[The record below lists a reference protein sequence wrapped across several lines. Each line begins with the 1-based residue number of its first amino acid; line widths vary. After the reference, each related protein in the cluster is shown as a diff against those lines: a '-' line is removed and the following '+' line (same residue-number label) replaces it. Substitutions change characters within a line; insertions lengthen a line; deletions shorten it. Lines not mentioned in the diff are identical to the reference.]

1 MLFPAF
7 PAASCCKIPCRA
19 GQEDSLF
26 RHWPSWPHC
35 TLLDRRKH
43 GSHLS
48 LAGLI
53 GRCDSR
59 RRRCGVTGFWL
70 RRLLLSAPVT
80 FRGFVFSAKCFTND
94 REQFTDSPKSA
105 RGHQHHFP
113 KRPVCRVDSDYAADP
128 VTEFKATFGASVLS
142 KLFKSSTEID
152 SRTFFRSSG
161 ISCWIRFGKKSTNT
175 PSRNSQ
181 ICSVSN

>member
-1 MLFPAF
+1 MLLPAF

-26 RHWPSWPHC
+26 RHGPSWLHR
-35 TLLDRRKH
+35 TVLDRRQDS
-43 GSHLS
+43 SHLG
-48 LAGLI
+48 LAGLT

-59 RRRCGVTGFWL
+59 RYCCGVTRLWL
-70 RRLLLSAPVT
+70 RSLLLSAPVT

-128 VTEFKATFGASVLS
+128 VTELETAFWASVLS

-161 ISCWIRFGKKSTNT
+161 ISFWIRPGKKSTNT